1 MASSSEDEDDGP
13 NTPIDYVVCPD
24 CGRPTFFCAV
34 CGKEIEFRTKS
45 MEVIV
50 FILWKVFRLREQAA
64 LAEAMSSTTLGTTAS
79 SEQPQQSPQAQQ
91 QSSLFDQTREPP
103 VDTQVG
109 HPQSQPQLP
118 LSLEAPNSTHRPT
131 VSPQPEATSAH
142 EELSMTQYRYAR
154 PDWQPE
160 NVFAGQD
167 GSYSQV
173 GAADPN
179 NDPNTQTGDESTS
192 FTHERDDLSSALSG
206 SEDDGDGRNWSPSS
220 SQLGTDGS
228 EPGHRKLNDEDL
240 EAIAKA
246 KVHEHLTW
254 WWLEDGC

>member
-64 LAEAMSSTTLGTTAS
+64 LAQSMSSTTLGTTTS
-79 SEQPQQSPQAQQ
+79 SVQPQQSPQAQQ
-91 QSSLFDQTREPP
+91 QSNLFDQAREPP

-118 LSLEAPNSTHRPT
+118 LSLEASDSTHHPP
-131 VSPQPEATSAH
+131 VSPQPEATSAN
-142 EELSMTQYRYAR
+142 EEVAMTQYRYAR

-160 NVFAGQD
+160 RVFTGQD

-173 GAADPN
+173 GAADPSN
-179 NDPNTQTGDESTS
+179 NSNTQTGDESTPS
-192 FTHERDDLSSALSG
+192 TYEQADLSSNLSG
-206 SEDDGDGRNWSPSS
+206 SDDDGDHSGWSISS
-220 SQLGTDGS
+220 TQLATDGS
-228 EPGHRKLNDEDL
+228 EPGSRDLNQEDI
-240 EAIAKA
+240 EAIE
-246 KVHEHLTW
+246 KVNVREHLTW